1 MATRCAHQLAPT
13 WPFVTFEWAV
23 ARVKELSRELD
34 KEEQIEQIKLKLK
47 KARSDLKS
55 EQEGP
60 VPVPAE
66 PGTEAPTGAWKL
78 IQAAEKV
85 RKLESQLEK
94 AETAKKRRGET
105 VAEFQE
111 ARSKALKLI
120 LEYSGLAD
128 LFEEPIKK
136 LVQRLIS
143 IPRRKLDMHI
153 METMI
158 HLAELLPVRGTVK
171 ELEVEELEAAE
182 ALAAY
187 LLELS
192 PEERRVTAV
201 LLDLIIPQLTSQA
214 KRPNLLEK
222 AAVRLDLIPRLTS
235 QANRPNLLKKAKEH
249 DRKIFEKWM
258 KTNPRSFSVLF
269 WYCWYWYTKDEALS
283 WYTEDKG
290 AGLLMPERIKEI
302 KERDFGEAPDE
313 FDYLCGWVLFRRE
326 DYKGAAAAFRSAIKA
341 WEARYHL
348 DLGKSRRHLQDWE
361 HAPADYHEPRRNDPD
376 NAEYR
381 EYRERL
387 ASAFNQIGDRHR
399 ESGRF
404 ADAADNYEQAVRLAS
419 RTAVY
424 HRNLALARE
433 RAKLPDEISALEFA
447 VGEMR
452 KARSSNR
459 GREIPERTATV
470 GNAPRC
476 ASVLRVVTDHELPDP
491 RRSVRRGVRQGPRA
505 FRARKAQRG
514 DGGRSGGALQ
524 STAGTDLE
532 PVWRQ
537 RAHGGRRLNETEI
550 TRNAYRVMADE
561 VPIVTGTVEGS
572 KKLCP
577 RPATNCGS
585 LDLSGLSA
593 RDPLGGGEAVWLD
606 GKDGQQRKRR
616 SCRCSTPSS
625 MC

>member
-1 MATRCAHQLAPT
+1 M
-13 WPFVTFEWAV
+13 

-143 IPRRKLDMHI
+143 IPRRKLDMRI

-290 AGLLMPERIKEI
+290 EGLLMPERIKEI

-433 RAKLPDEISALEFA
+433 RAKLPDEISARRIRRRGDAKSVDPATEDEKYRSELRRLETRLAALRCYGLSRTTSFPTLVAPFA
-447 VGEMR
+447 VEYG
-452 KARSSNR
+452 K
-459 GREIPERTATV
+459 
-470 GNAPRC
+470 
-476 ASVLRVVTDHELPDP
+476 
-491 RRSVRRGVRQGPRA
+491 
-505 FRARKAQRG
+505 
-514 DGGRSGGALQ
+514 
-524 STAGTDLE
+524 DLE
-532 PVWRQ
+532 PFVREKPSAETGGDLEGRYKALRERIWSQYGVSVPMALAPERNGDNKE
-537 RAHGGRRLNETEI
+537 RLPGDGRRG
-550 TRNAYRVMADE
+550 AH
-561 VPIVTGTVEGS
+561 
-572 KKLCP
+572 
-577 RPATNCGS
+577 
-585 LDLSGLSA
+585 
-593 RDPLGGGEAVWLD
+593 RDGHCRGE
-606 GKDGQQRKRR
+606 
-616 SCRCSTPSS
+616 
-625 MC
+625 